1 MIFEKFSPEMQEQA
15 EVNEDKFEAL
25 CPRSGTERLN
35 FKYGDE
41 QHSATIHS
49 EGGET
54 VLIYDGILEF

>member
-1 MIFEKFSPEMQEQA
+1 MRIEKFSNEMIPEVEKNWD
-15 EVNEDKFEAL
+15 VFDAL

-41 QHSATIHS
+41 LHSATIHG

>member
-1 MIFEKFSPEMQEQA
+1 MIIEKFSREMTPEVEKNSDA
-15 EVNEDKFEAL
+15 FEAL

-54 VLIYDGILEF
+54 VLIYDGILEL